1 MSPTSPLNFSFSDMR
16 DEFRSSPKDMDAVMG
31 ENAVVECTPPKGHPK
46 PVVKWK
52 KDGDNLNLSSGKRIK
67 IDPSGNLVIYNV
79 QKKDQGRYQCTAENI
94 AAIRT
99 SKPMRLKVHG
109 ELYIIRFLYHP
120 LYCLFWLCPIH
131 QTQLCDGQLNLDCI
145 VQN

>member
-1 MSPTSPLNFSFSDMR
+1 MR
-16 DEFRSSPKDMDAVMG
+16 DEFKTNPKDMDAVMG
-31 ENAVVECTPPKGHPK
+31 EDAVLECAPPKGHPT

-52 KDGDNLNLSSGKRIK
+52 KDGDNLDLTSAKRIK

-94 AAIRT
+94 ASVRT

-109 ELYIIRFLYHP
+109 EFLAGGI
-120 LYCLFWLCPIH
+120 LF
-131 QTQLCDGQLNLDCI
+131 
-145 VQN
+145 